1 MSETKFQLP
10 EVSDQKENNNIYFF
24 RIAKCNVS
32 IINAIR
38 RTLISDVKTVGF
50 KTEPYNEKEK
60 ELDSIIIYEN
70 TTSFT
75 NEILKQRLA
84 CIPVHIKDFEKTP
97 IDDLIVSLDK
107 ENKSESIQ
115 FITTEDFD
123 ITDTKTNRQFSS
135 ELKKKIFP
143 QSSITKEHILFARLK
158 PPISKKSQGQKLK
171 FKCKLFVTSAKES
184 GQYNICSTSAYKN
197 TGDQV
202 RQTEEWAKEE
212 EKLEKLLIPQNDI
225 EKRKKNWYILN
236 SKRYFIKDSFD
247 FIVETIGID
256 RNEEL
261 LKKACDILFNSL
273 ETFGKKME
281 EDKFEI
287 ITDQI
292 KINNS
297 FDIKLDGYGYTIG
310 KVIEYLLHKIFF
322 KDKKTLSYVGFI
334 KKHPHDD
341 YSIVRLVFTDD
352 GQANIDNIKSLFKTC
367 VKTGQRIFK
376 HINESFI

>member
-10 EVSDQKENNNIYFF
+10 EVSDQKENNNIYSF

-32 IINAIR
+32 VINAIR

-197 TGDQV
+197 TGDKV
-202 RQTEEWAKEE
+202 RQTEEWSKEE
-212 EKLEKLLIPQNDI
+212 EKLKKLLIPQNDI

-236 SKRYFIKDSFD
+236 SQRYFIKDSFD

-310 KVIEYLLHKIFF
+310 KVIEYLLHQIFF

>member
-10 EVSDQKENNNIYFF
+10 EISDQKENNNVYSF
-24 RIAKCNVS
+24 RIEKCNVS

-38 RTLISDVKTVGF
+38 RTLLTDIKTIGF
-50 KTEPYNEKEK
+50 KTEPYNGAKEK
-60 ELDSIIIYEN
+60 LNSIIISEN

-107 ENKSESIQ
+107 ENTSDSIQ
-115 FITTEDFD
+115 LITTEDFD
-123 ITDTKTNRQFSS
+123 IIDNKTNRKFSI

-143 QSSITKEHILFARLK
+143 PSSITNDYILFARLK
-158 PPISKKSQGQKLK
+158 PPISKKSQGQKIK
-171 FKCKLFVTSAKES
+171 FMCKLFVTSARES
-184 GQYNICSTSAYKN
+184 GQYNICSTVAYKN
-197 TGDQV
+197 TEDPV
-202 RQTEEWAKEE
+202 RQTEEWSKEE
-212 EKLEKLLIPQNDI
+212 DKLEKLLLQKKDI

-236 SKRYFIKDSFD
+236 SKRYFMKDSFD
-247 FIVETIGID
+247 FILETIGIN

-261 LKKACDILFNSL
+261 LKKSCDILFNSL
-273 ETFGKKME
+273 EIFGKKME

-287 ITDQI
+287 MTDQI

-334 KKHPHDD
+334 KKHPHDEH
-341 YSIVRLVFTDD
+341 SIIRIVFADET
-352 GQANIDNIKSLFKTC
+352 QANIDNIKSLFRTC
-367 VKTGQRIFK
+367 VDTGQRIFK

>member
-10 EVSDQKENNNIYFF
+10 EVSDQKENNNIYSF

-158 PPISKKSQGQKLK
+158 PPISKNSQGQKLK

-184 GQYNICSTSAYKN
+184 GQYNICSTAAYKN
-197 TGDQV
+197 TGDKV

-236 SKRYFIKDSFD
+236 SQRYFIKDSFD

-297 FDIKLDGYGYTIG
+297 FDIKIYGYGYTIG

>member
-10 EVSDQKENNNIYFF
+10 EVSDQKENNNIYSF

-32 IINAIR
+32 VINAIR

-197 TGDQV
+197 TEDKV

-310 KVIEYLLHKIFF
+310 KVIEYLLHQIFF

>member
-10 EVSDQKENNNIYFF
+10 EISDQKENNNIYSF
-24 RIAKCNVS
+24 RIDKCNVS
-32 IINAIR
+32 IVNAIR
-38 RTLISDVKTVGF
+38 RTLLSDVKTVGF
-50 KTEPYNEKEK
+50 KTEPYNEKNE
-60 ELDSIIIYEN
+60 ELNSIIIYEN

-84 CIPVHIKDFEKTP
+84 CIPVHIKDFEKTS

-123 ITDTKTNRQFSS
+123 IIDTKTNRQFSS

-158 PPISKKSQGQKLK
+158 PPISKNSQGQKLK

-197 TGDQV
+197 TDDHV
-202 RQTEEWAKEE
+202 RQTEEWSKEE
-212 EKLEKLLIPQNDI
+212 EKLEKLLLQPTEI

-273 ETFGKKME
+273 EIFGKKME

-310 KVIEYLLHKIFF
+310 KVIEFLLHQIFF
-322 KDKKTLSYVGFI
+322 KDKKTLNYVGFI
-334 KKHPHDD
+334 KKHPHDEH
-341 YSIVRLVFTDD
+341 SIIRVVFTDD
-352 GQANIDNIKSLFKTC
+352 SQANIDNIKSLFRTC
-367 VKTGQRIFK
+367 VDTGQKIFK
-376 HINESFI
+376 HIKESFV

>member
-10 EVSDQKENNNIYFF
+10 EISDQKENNNIYSF
-24 RIAKCNVS
+24 RIDKCNVS

-38 RTLISDVKTVGF
+38 RTLLSDVKTVGF
-50 KTEPYNEKEK
+50 KTEPYNEKNE
-60 ELDSIIIYEN
+60 ELNSIIIYEN

-123 ITDTKTNRQFSS
+123 IIDTKTNRQFSS

-197 TGDQV
+197 TDDHV
-202 RQTEEWAKEE
+202 RQTEEWSKEE
-212 EKLEKLLIPQNDI
+212 YKLEKLLLQPTEI

-310 KVIEYLLHKIFF
+310 KVIEFILHQIFF
-322 KDKKTLSYVGFI
+322 KDKKTLNYVGFI
-334 KKHPHDD
+334 KKHPHDEH
-341 YSIVRLVFTDD
+341 SIIRVVFTDD
-352 GQANIDNIKSLFKTC
+352 GQANIDNIKSLFRTC
-367 VKTGQRIFK
+367 VDTGQKIFK
-376 HINESFI
+376 HIKESFV